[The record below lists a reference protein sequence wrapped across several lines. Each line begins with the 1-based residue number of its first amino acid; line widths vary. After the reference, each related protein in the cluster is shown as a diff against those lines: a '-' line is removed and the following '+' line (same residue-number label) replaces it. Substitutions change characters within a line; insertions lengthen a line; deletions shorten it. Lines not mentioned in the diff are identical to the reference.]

1 LDKQAAEEVNKILV
15 KEKRVSQKRKEY
27 ERKFLFLTLQS
38 MGVKCNIT
46 KCNWTLVVL

>member
-38 MGVKCNIT
+38 MGVKCNTTNVIGH
-46 KCNWTLVVL
+46 